1 MEIAELLWLD
11 AVVDK
16 IESKH
21 RVTPTEVEEI
31 LSNRPRIRKMNR
43 GHFRGEDVYR
53 SFGTDQRL
61 KVFQSCG
68 SHARYRGRTHS
79 D

>member
-1 MEIAELLWLD
+1 MEITELLWLD
-11 AVVDK
+11 AVIDK

-21 RVTPTEVEEI
+21 HVTPTEVKEV

-53 SFGTDQRL
+53 LWDRPELDVISQYFLSTSRQKKRSF
-61 KVFQSCG
+61 
-68 SHARYRGRTHS
+68 
-79 D
+79 